1 MEGDAFPR
9 NAQIQEFF
17 GVLLPY
23 ASYVCPG
30 GYRILHFLGK
40 GLIMSASQSCPT
52 SQSWKSLFTDW
63 PVDLP
68 RRGVILSTLNEIM
81 PFTNFWLRDEM
92 VMLERKN
99 PDTSGSRYILMNY
112 EGIDSVR
119 FIDPLSDQVIASAG
133 FSTGVVERKQQPA
146 SRTQVARPTSAN

>member
-1 MEGDAFPR
+1 
-9 NAQIQEFF
+9 
-17 GVLLPY
+17 
-23 ASYVCPG
+23 
-30 GYRILHFLGK
+30 
-40 GLIMSASQSCPT
+40 MSASLSCPT
-52 SQSWKSLFTDW
+52 SQSWKSLFANW
-63 PVDLP
+63 PADLP

-99 PDTSGSRYILMNY
+99 PDTSGARYILMNY
-112 EGIDSVR
+112 AGIDSVR

-133 FSTGVVERKQQPA
+133 FSTGVVQREQKPA